1 MTQTKEVRK
10 PWWEPKSTALLK
22 EYAKT
27 SGGTYA
33 AGKFRGWKYK
43 GQHVR
48 VPLPRG
54 FGNCE
59 VAITD
64 PSNDSSGNAYVIT
77 VKYDYR
83 PRRKL
88 EFVLFSAKR
97 HVLAWFAGGLRETP
111 LPNSAMNKRFQAKAS
126 HPSLLRSV
134 LKHEGLEELLD
145 LHPSVHLRLRIQKSG
160 RGTLTFTEKFKK
172 PDVPAITASVELMKK
187 LILALEEQGIVGD
200 SPTHSLR

>member
-1 MTQTKEVRK
+1 MTQTKEIRK
-10 PWWEPKSTALLK
+10 PWWESKSTALLK

-27 SGGTYA
+27 SGSAYT
-33 AGKFRGWKYK
+33 AGKFSGWRYK
-43 GQHVR
+43 SQHVR
-48 VPLPRG
+48 VPLPRS

-64 PSNDSSGNAYVIT
+64 PSNDSSGNEYVIS
-77 VKYDYR
+77 VKYSYR

-97 HVLAWFAGGLRETP
+97 HLLAWLTGGLRETP

-126 HPSLLRSV
+126 HPSLLRSA

-145 LHPSVHLRLRIQKSG
+145 LHPNVHFRLRIKSG
-160 RGTLTFTEKFKK
+160 RATLTCTEKFKK
-172 PDVPAITASVELMKK
+172 PDVPAIAASVELMKK
-187 LILALEEQGIVGD
+187 MIYALEEQGIVGD
-200 SPTHSLR
+200 SQPHSRK